1 VSTRSL
7 VLWLACVSAVA
18 GAQVRKDVPELG
30 LSVPVPKGWQ
40 GTLEQ
45 DPGEP
50 QSFAVQPVGADG
62 VAGVALVRQ
71 PAPALP
77 EGTTL
82 GQAFAQL
89 ALELTAGA
97 PVKPAGPP
105 EFFKVEGREAGRQ
118 YFRGEQ
124 DGEPLELHV
133 ALWPDGESWVAAVGA
148 WKVAEAARMR
158 GAVDGVMKGL
168 KTLKAAPAPERSG
181 LAGALAGC
189 WNEVYRSTGG
199 AGSGYREATYTF
211 SADGRFSH
219 RSMATVGAGG
229 MSTTSQDSDEGRWTV
244 SGETVQLQSEGGET
258 VKLPASVK
266 GGLLVLGGR
275 RYVPCGR

>member
-1 VSTRSL
+1 VSARSL
-7 VLWLACVSAVA
+7 ALWLACVSAVA

-71 PAPALP
+71 PAPVLP

-82 GQAFAQL
+82 RQAFSQM

-124 DGEPLELHV
+124 DGAPMELHV
-133 ALWPDGESWVAAVGA
+133 ALWPGAESWVAAVGA
-148 WKVAEAARMR
+148 WKVSDAARMR
-158 GAVDGVMKGL
+158 PAVDGVVKGL
-168 KTLKAAPAPERSG
+168 KTLKEPAVAPGRT
-181 LAGALAGC
+181 GALAGC

-199 AGSGYREATYTF
+199 VGSGYREATYTF
-211 SADGRFSH
+211 SADGRYSH

-229 MSTTSQDSDEGRWTV
+229 MSTTSQDSDEGRWTLT
-244 SGETVQLQSEGGET
+244 GETLQLQSEGGET